1 MEEQSKEIRKVQRYF
16 IYLSYDGSAYHG
28 WQIQPNGISVQQ
40 CINKAVN
47 ILLQEGISVMGAGR
61 TDTGVHAHLM
71 VAHFDTE
78 TEIECSTFTDRLNKI
93 LPPDIAIYKVV
104 KVNNGAHARFSPIS
118 RTYKYYISTSKDPFN
133 RNYQWYLHF
142 MPDVELMNKAAD
154 LLMDCNDFTSFCKL
168 HSDNKTNICQISL
181 AHWEMIEDNKL
192 VFTIKADRF
201 LRNMVRAIVGTLIDV
216 GRNKITIDDF
226 KRIIFDKDRC
236 KAGSSAPAEGLF
248 LYDIEYP
255 DKITDLDAEF
265 VNYQIA
271 TE

>member
-1 MEEQSKEIRKVQRYF
+1 MQRYF
-16 IYLSYDGSAYHG
+16 IYLCYDGSAYHG

-47 ILLQEGISVMGAGR
+47 LLLREGISVMGAGR

-71 VAHFDTE
+71 IAHFDTE
-78 TEIECSTFTDRLNKI
+78 TEIECNAFADRLNKI

-118 RTYKYYISTSKDPFN
+118 RTYKYYVSTSKNPFE

-142 MPDVELMNKAAD
+142 MPDIKLMNKAAE
-154 LLMDCNDFTSFCKL
+154 LLLECNDFTSFCKL
-168 HSDNKTNICQISL
+168 HSDNKTNICHISV
-181 AHWEMIEDNKL
+181 AHWEKAEDNKL
-192 VFTIKADRF
+192 IFTIKADRF
-201 LRNMVRAIVGTLIDV
+201 LRNMVRAIVGTLVDV
-216 GRNKITIDDF
+216 GRCKITIDDF
-226 KRIIFDKDRC
+226 RRIIFEKDRC

-255 DKITDLDAEF
+255 AEITDFNAEF
-265 VNYQIA
+265 VNYQIGIK
-271 TE
+271 